1 MLKSKAIFFYLF
13 KNLMFILVFGISVI
27 SCQKNHNRSLSISI
41 QKETSLNSMSFD
53 FLEGQNK
60 LFTSEPTQVSEL
72 ECVGFLLEY
81 TLAPNS
87 NKGSCTLN
95 SGESFNVAS
104 AHGLVEFSS
113 GTESAIEIDNILRDQ
128 LLGIYA
134 VAFKKNISSQACPLV
149 NSGFSPDSLNF
160 SEPYIVASAND
171 INSSTS
177 GPVNFTATL
186 DTNNY
191 IENCDASIFDKDNSN
206 TSSNNFL
213 TDLTAYYSMEQIDTG
228 AQGGGSHYISNV
240 ADTNSNNLNANST
253 GTQVTGILGNAI
265 HYAQNGDGANQV
277 SGVLGDYDGSTAISI
292 SFWLKGTVAEVQ
304 NSNIF
309 KKYNGTIGT
318 LKGYMFGFSSV
329 GNAVFNVFN
338 QTLGEGPS
346 WTQFNASC
354 DYSIGS
360 VWKHY
365 VLIIDNDGAGKF
377 KINLYGN
384 GQSCGVYD
392 SRNIFNI
399 SNPGSFYIGYA
410 QTDIGGNA
418 VSSYNG
424 SIDELAVWNRA
435 LSAAEVQSL
444 YNGGSALAFAN
455 FQ

>member
-1 MLKSKAIFFYLF
+1 MLKSEAIFFYLF
-13 KNLMFILVFGISVI
+13 KDLMIILVFGISLN

-41 QKETSLNSMSFD
+41 QKEASLNSMSFD
-53 FLEGQNK
+53 FIEGQNK
-60 LFTSEPTQVSEL
+60 LFTSQPTQVSEL
-72 ECVGFLLEY
+72 ECVGILMGYSQALD
-81 TLAPNS
+81 S
-87 NKGSCTLN
+87 NQGSCTLK
-95 SGESFNVAS
+95 SGALFNVAS

-128 LLGIYA
+128 LLDIYA
-134 VAFKKNISSQACPLV
+134 VAFKKNTSTQVCPLV
-149 NSGFSPDSLNF
+149 NSEFSPDSLSF
-160 SEPYIVASAND
+160 SEPYIVASANS

-191 IENCDASIFDKDNSN
+191 IESCDTSIFDKDNSN

-213 TDLTAYYSMEQIDTG
+213 TNLTAYYPMEQIDTG
-228 AQGGGSHYISNV
+228 AQGGGSHYISNI

-265 HYAQNGDGANQV
+265 HYAQSGDGANQV
-277 SGVLGDYDGSTAISI
+277 SGALGDYDGSTAISI
-292 SFWLKGTVAEVQ
+292 SFWLKGTLLEVQ
-304 NSNIF
+304 NTNIF
-309 KKYNGTIGT
+309 KKYTGTAGS
-318 LKGYMFGFSSV
+318 LEGYMFGFSSV

-338 QTLGEGPS
+338 QTQSEGPS
-346 WTQFNASC
+346 WTQFNANC
-354 DYSIGS
+354 DYSVAS

-377 KINLYGN
+377 KINMYGN

-392 SRNIFNI
+392 SRSIFDI
-399 SNPGSFYIGYA
+399 STLGSFYIGYA
-410 QTDIGGNA
+410 QSDIGGNA
-418 VSSYNG
+418 VNSYNG

-435 LSAAEVQSL
+435 LTAAEVQSL